1 MGLQK
6 KRHKVEEGQAGKR
19 KRINGCRRGKKRVMG
34 VCKHSI
40 LYTCIKLMRPIVI
53 YSYYMQI
60 EIKYFLNKSGR
71 QDVFMSESSLYMRL
85 VTSAPSL
92 GPRKLASEINM
103 HIPSANTLKI
113 N

>member
-1 MGLQK
+1 
-6 KRHKVEEGQAGKR
+6 
-19 KRINGCRRGKKRVMG
+19 
-34 VCKHSI
+34 
-40 LYTCIKLMRPIVI
+40 MRPIVI

-92 GPRKLASEINM
+92 EPRKLISEINM
-103 HIPSANTLKI
+103 HIPSANRLKI